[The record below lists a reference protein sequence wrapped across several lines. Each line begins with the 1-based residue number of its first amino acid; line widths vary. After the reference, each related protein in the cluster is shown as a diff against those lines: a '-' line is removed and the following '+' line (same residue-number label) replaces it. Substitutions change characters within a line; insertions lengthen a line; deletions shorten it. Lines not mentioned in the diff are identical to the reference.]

1 MESERNEEA
10 GTAENKKEVADLHIV
25 IPAENIQIILKM
37 HKLNQ
42 HAVGMDVLLHMVRE
56 VIVERV
62 KERFNVDL
70 S

>member
-1 MESERNEEA
+1 MESERNEEV
-10 GTAENKKEVADLHIV
+10 GTAENQKEVADLHIV
-25 IPAENIQIILKM
+25 IPEENIQIILEM
-37 HKLNQ
+37 HKHNQ
-42 HAVGMDVLLHMVRE
+42 HNAGMDVVLHMVRE

>member
-1 MESERNEEA
+1 MESERNEEV
-10 GTAENKKEVADLHIV
+10 GTAENQKEVADLHIV
-25 IPAENIQIILKM
+25 IPAENIQIILEM
-37 HKLNQ
+37 HKHNQ
-42 HAVGMDVLLHMVRE
+42 HNVAIDVVLHMVRE

>member
-1 MESERNEEA
+1 MESERNEEV
-10 GTAENKKEVADLHIV
+10 GTAENQKEVDLHIV
-25 IPAENIQIILKM
+25 IPAENIKIILEM

-42 HAVGMDVLLHMVRE
+42 HAAGMDIVLHMVRE